1 MRRRRVQGTAREGRR
16 QRKKRQLRGHIYET
30 ARQLFL
36 KHGYQ
41 ATTVAQIA
49 AAADVAPATFFNH
62 FASKSAVLAEMTS
75 EVSGHLQALV
85 GRQLDRPVSA
95 QERILGFADG
105 VASDVAEARGLAR
118 DVLLELMRGRARPDA
133 DAPYLSPVHEPFATI
148 IREGQ
153 VAGQVRTDLAATFLA
168 EMVLG
173 ALNVAISHWMND
185 PEFPLEQWL
194 RQAAAFITEAIA
206 PRTSVTDPCGGGPP
220 R

>member
-1 MRRRRVQGTAREGRR
+1 MPEAAREGRR
-16 QRKKRQLRGHIYET
+16 QRKKRQLRTHIYET

-36 KHGYQ
+36 KHGYE

-49 AAADVAPATFFNH
+49 EAADIAPATFFNH

-75 EVSGHLQALV
+75 EVSEHLQALV
-85 GRQLDRPVSA
+85 DRQLKRPVSA
-95 QERILGFADG
+95 QERILGFADA

-118 DVLLELMRGRARPDA
+118 DVLLELMRGRARPGE
-133 DAPYLSPVHEPFATI
+133 DAPYLSPVHEPFATM

-153 VAGQVRTDLAATFLA
+153 AAGEVRTDLEATFLA
-168 EMVLG
+168 EMALG
-173 ALNVAISHWMND
+173 ALNVAMSHWMND

-194 RQAAAFITEAIA
+194 RQAAAFTCEAIE
-206 PRTSVTDPCGGGPP
+206 PRTPPTDPSRGTPS